1 VRIRWTDLA
10 EKDLDAIGAHD
21 QQAASKS
28 VAASIVIRL
37 IRAADSLLE
46 NPARAKQGRAP
57 GTRELV
63 LTDLPYILPFRV
75 VRDEIQ
81 ILRVFHTSRKPPSS
95 W

>member
-1 VRIRWTDLA
+1 MRIRWTDLA
-10 EKDLDAIGAHD
+10 EKDLDAIGAYHEE
-21 QQAASKS
+21 AAGKT
-28 VAASIVIRL
+28 VATKVVLQL
-37 IRAADSLLE
+37 IRAADTLLE

-75 VRDEIQ
+75 IRDEIQ